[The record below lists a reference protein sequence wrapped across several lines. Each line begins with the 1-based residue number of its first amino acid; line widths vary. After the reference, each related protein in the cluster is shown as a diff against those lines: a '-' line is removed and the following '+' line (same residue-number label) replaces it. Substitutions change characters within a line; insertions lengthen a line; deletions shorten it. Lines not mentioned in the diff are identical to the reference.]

1 MNFKHCLAVVFVL
14 SVISFASCVPEDTIF
29 SDDAN
34 TEYKP
39 EPGQGEEKP
48 KPEDPK
54 PEEPKPEPGYELTEE
69 DKKINVQ
76 VFEILNLDYPGL
88 EAVKQE
94 YSQKHYANA
103 AHALLQYFRTR
114 TNVVNPE
121 LNLTNDFLYPEQMS
135 IADQA
140 VEHRFA
146 VKASNWYEKVNG
158 SSYTYWDFDDANGKI
173 NWGFEPAGA
182 GNEYYQKH
190 WHAWFTILGRA
201 YNITKDEKYFNS
213 WVEVYSDWLKNFPC
227 PDNISAYGNKSWHQL
242 SVATRISSQLELFE
256 YFKNSPN
263 FTGEWLSTFLVEFYK
278 AVVFSRNNPYY
289 SETSNIRF
297 AQQTAQ
303 AKTGILF
310 PEFKEAAAWL
320 SESSNDFSK
329 QINDTFYND
338 GVYFELALGY
348 QLGVMENY
356 RFTYVLAAANNR
368 LDSFSSSFKSKLYN
382 ASKFMMN
389 IIWPDYT
396 WECFNDGFGQT
407 KNVLLRNMRNYS
419 IMFPDDPELKWMG
432 TDGAEGTK
440 PTSTLNSFPDG
451 GYHVLRNGW
460 DTRSTMLILK
470 NNWNPTN
477 AWHANMDNGTIAL
490 WSKGRNFMPDAGVY
504 TYGGANG
511 LDNIRLDFQKTCN
524 HNTITR
530 NLANIPEN
538 YSKGKTLLTQS
549 QAKADVVVTENQSY
563 PDLTHRRAVYMV
575 DKTFYV
581 VVDEAFGNAAGVTLN
596 LSYHLCEDTAG
607 GKGVEVVKID
617 DQSSSYIYGAHTE
630 FANGNNMMF
639 RTFSETTAGYKAENG
654 QSYYSVKLDTKV
666 ARKYYRVNVSK
677 ASASDVVRFITV
689 IHPST
694 DATVS
699 AEFKAAFNAKSSSV
713 KVTVNGTS
721 YDLAY
726 SL

>member
-1 MNFKHCLAVVFVL
+1 MKIKYCFVIIL
-14 SVISFASCVPEDTIF
+14 LVSFVTFVACIPEDTKF

-34 TEYKP
+34 SEYVPDDK
-39 EPGQGEEKP
+39 EDP

-54 PEEPKPEPGYELTEE
+54 PEDPKPEDPEPGYQLTEE
-69 DKKINVQ
+69 DKKINLQ
-76 VFEILNLDYPGL
+76 LFEIINLDYPGL
-88 EAVKQE
+88 ATVKDE
-94 YSQKHYANA
+94 YSQKHYAKA
-103 AHALLQYFRTR
+103 AAALLEYFRNR

-121 LNLTNDFLYPEQMS
+121 LNLVNDFLYPEQMS

-146 VKASNWYEKVNG
+146 VKASNWYESVSG

-213 WVEVYSDWLKNFPC
+213 WKEVYSDWLQNFPC
-227 PDNISAYGNKSWHQL
+227 PDNISAYGNRSWHNL

-263 FTGEWLSTFLVEFYK
+263 FTGEWLSTFLVEFHK

-310 PEFKEAAAWL
+310 PEFKESDAWL
-320 SESSNDFSK
+320 RESGNDFAK

-338 GVYFELALGY
+338 GVYYELALGY

-356 RFTYVLAAANNR
+356 RFTYVLATANNR
-368 LDSFSSSFKSKLYN
+368 LDSFDSTFKSKLHN
-382 ASKFMMN
+382 ACRFMMN

-440 PTSTLNSFPDG
+440 PTSTVITFPDG
-451 GYHVLRNGW
+451 GYHILRNGW
-460 DTRSTMLILK
+460 DTQSTMLIIK
-470 NNWNPTN
+470 NNWNPGN
-477 AWHANMDNGTIAL
+477 QWHANMDNGTIAL

-504 TYGGANG
+504 TYGGSNG
-511 LDNIRLDFQKTCN
+511 LDDIRVEFQKTCN

-530 NLANIPEN
+530 NLANIPN
-538 YSKGKTLLTQS
+538 DYSKGKCLLSQS

-581 VVDEAFGNAAGVTLN
+581 IVDEAYGDAAGVPLN
-596 LSYHLCEDTAG
+596 LSFHLCDDAAG
-607 GKGVEVVKID
+607 GKGAEVVKID
-617 DQSSSYIYGAHTE
+617 DSSSSFVYGAHTE

-639 RTFSETTAGYKAENG
+639 RTFSETTDGYKAENG
-654 QSYYSVKLDTKV
+654 ISYYSVKLDTKV
-666 ARKYYRVNVSK
+666 ARKYYRVNVNK
-677 ASASDVVRFITV
+677 KSASDVVRFITV

-694 DATVS
+694 DATVA
-699 AEFKAAFNAKSSSV
+699 AEFKSAFSKTSSSV